1 MARKEFNYRGYSL
14 EELQQMPLDNV
25 IQLFPSRQRRS
36 LKKGFLPRQKKV
48 LEKIRKLKK
57 EDNKGGRPQI
67 IKTHCRDMIVLPEMV
82 GMTFG
87 IYNGKT
93 FVECYPTRD
102 DWLLLWG
109 VCNNQTK
116 GSTRRSRYGSN
127 QVIHVRAPQIRR
139 NFHGKDQIR
148 LQ

>member
-1 MARKEFNYRGYSL
+1 MARKEFNYRGYTL

-57 EDNKGGRPQI
+57 EDKPGGRPQI

-93 FVECYPTRD
+93 FVEVTIQPEMIGCYFGEFAVTRQKVQHGD
-102 DWLLLWG
+102 PG
-109 VCNNQTK
+109 M
-116 GSTRRSRYGSN
+116 GATRSSMF
-127 QVIHVRAPQIRR
+127 VPL
-139 NFHGKDQIR
+139 K
-148 LQ
+148 

>member
-1 MARKEFNYRGYSL
+1 LARKEFKYRGYTL
-14 EELQQMPLDNV
+14 DELQQMPLDNV

-57 EDNKGGRPQI
+57 EEQKGGRLPI

-87 IYNGKT
+87 VYNGKQ
-93 FVECYPTRD
+93 FVEVQIQPEMIGCYFGEFAITRQKVQHGD
-102 DWLLLWG
+102 PG
-109 VCNNQTK
+109 M
-116 GSTRRSRYGSN
+116 GATRSSMF
-127 QVIHVRAPQIRR
+127 VPL
-139 NFHGKDQIR
+139 K
-148 LQ
+148 

>member
-57 EDNKGGRPQI
+57 EDNKGGRPPI

-93 FVECYPTRD
+93 FVEVTIQPEMIGCYFGEFAITRQKVQHGD
-102 DWLLLWG
+102 PG
-109 VCNNQTK
+109 M
-116 GSTRRSRYGSN
+116 GATRSSMF
-127 QVIHVRAPQIRR
+127 VPL
-139 NFHGKDQIR
+139 K
-148 LQ
+148 

>member
-1 MARKEFNYRGYSL
+1 MARKEFIYRGYTL

-57 EDNKGGRPQI
+57 EGNKGGRPSI

-82 GMTFG
+82 GLTFG
-87 IYNGKT
+87 IYNGKEFNEVT
-93 FVECYPTRD
+93 ILPEMIGCYFGEFALTRKRVEHGDPGMGATRSSMFVP
-102 DWLLLWG
+102 L
-109 VCNNQTK
+109 K
-116 GSTRRSRYGSN
+116 
-127 QVIHVRAPQIRR
+127 
-139 NFHGKDQIR
+139 
-148 LQ
+148 

>member
-1 MARKEFNYRGYSL
+1 LARKEFKYRGYTL

-57 EDNKGGRPQI
+57 DENKGGRPQI
-67 IKTHCRDMIVLPEMV
+67 IRTHCRDMIVLPEMV

-87 IYNGKT
+87 IHNGKE
-93 FVECYPTRD
+93 FVEVQIQPEMIGCYFGEFAVTRQKVQHGD
-102 DWLLLWG
+102 PG
-109 VCNNQTK
+109 M
-116 GSTRRSRYGSN
+116 GATRSSMF
-127 QVIHVRAPQIRR
+127 VPL
-139 NFHGKDQIR
+139 K
-148 LQ
+148 